1 MSRNWLLAF
10 LILAHFKG
18 FSQNIDSLL
27 SIPRTLKLSIST
39 PQPRLGENFKITL
52 DETYLRAQIFKSAIG
67 KIKFAET
74 LGNANETEMVLN
86 VNALVKGK
94 NVVGP
99 LEFILNGTKYTTN
112 KIEYEVVDALPNVDK
127 GIWIRKVN
135 ISDSLFCIIIEQRI
149 PANPKTTVNSE
160 KSTTFTTEPEY
171 TSILKF
177 KDSYS
182 INGLSGINSSTGT
195 DYGYLI
201 DDKGE
206 QKQFFSAYSVY
217 YFKIENRTIKIVIT
231 GDKFDNIPNGY
242 GFQSILIHPQIKGCF
257 FISYYNVT
265 VFDHSLCSRVTAT
278 DRRYRIK
285 LYSRKELYLRPCGA
299 LEDQVKQC

>member
-10 LILAHFKG
+10 LIVAHFKG

-27 SIPRTLKLSIST
+27 SIPKTLELSIST

-52 DETYLRAQIFKSAIG
+52 DETYLRVQIFKSAIG

-149 PANPKTTVNSE
+149 PANPKTTVKSE

-206 QKQFFSAYSVY
+206 QKQFLSAYSVY
-217 YFKIENRTIKIVIT
+217 YFKIENRTIKIAIT
-231 GDKFDNIPNGY
+231 DDKFDNIPKGY
-242 GFQSILIHPQIKGCF
+242 SFQPILIHP
-257 FISYYNVT
+257 
-265 VFDHSLCSRVTAT
+265 
-278 DRRYRIK
+278 
-285 LYSRKELYLRPCGA
+285 
-299 LEDQVKQC
+299 